1 MSKPNVLLLGAGGH
15 AHACLDVF
23 ACLGDYHI
31 AGLIGN
37 AAEVSTQHLGY
48 PVVGTDEDLPRLA
61 RSCEYAFVAV
71 GHIQTADVR
80 KGLYRRLIDL
90 GFKLPVVIAPT
101 AHVSRHARVGAGSIV
116 MHGAIVNAGAEVGEN
131 CIINSRALVE
141 HDATVGDCC
150 HISTGAILN
159 GNVSVGEGSYIGSGC
174 TVKEGLSIGRD
185 VIVGMGL
192 AVRHSQVDGARYVGE
207 VRS

>member
-1 MSKPNVLLLGAGGH
+1 MSKPSVLLLGAGGH
-15 AHACLDVF
+15 AHACIDVLE
-23 ACLGDYHI
+23 CQGQYHI
-31 AGLIGN
+31 AGLIGS
-37 AAEVSTQHLGY
+37 AAEISTQHLGY
-48 PVVGTDEDLPRLA
+48 PVVGNDEDLPHLA
-61 RSCEYAFVAV
+61 STYEYAFVAV
-71 GHIQTADVR
+71 GHIRTAEVR
-80 KGLYRRLIDL
+80 RRLYLRLIDL

-159 GNVSVGEGSYIGSGC
+159 GNVSVGEGSYIGSGS
-174 TVKEGLSIGRD
+174 TVKEGVSIGRN

-192 AVRHSQVDGARYVGE
+192 SVRHPQADGARFVGGA
-207 VRS
+207 